1 LANLELVAET
11 YLSVSTPV
19 QLALPSLLEIGA
31 GIRHDIQARVLRNL
45 GWLQQQIGPDSPCT
59 LLPSEAG
66 WSVIVRVPEV
76 MSDEDWALQLVRDD
90 GVLVQPGYFFD
101 LRLGATLVLSL
112 LTAPQTFEHGVG
124 CILTA
129 ARRI

>member
-1 LANLELVAET
+1 M
-11 YLSVSTPV
+11 
-19 QLALPSLLEIGA
+19 QLALPKLLEIGA
-31 GIRHDIQARVLRNL
+31 GIRHDIQTRVARNL
-45 GWLQQQIGPDSPCT
+45 AWLQQQIGPASPCT

-66 WSVIVRVPEV
+66 WSVIVRVPET

-112 LTAPQTFEHGVG
+112 LTPPQTFEHGVG
-124 CILTA
+124 CILA
-129 ARRI
+129 AAGRI